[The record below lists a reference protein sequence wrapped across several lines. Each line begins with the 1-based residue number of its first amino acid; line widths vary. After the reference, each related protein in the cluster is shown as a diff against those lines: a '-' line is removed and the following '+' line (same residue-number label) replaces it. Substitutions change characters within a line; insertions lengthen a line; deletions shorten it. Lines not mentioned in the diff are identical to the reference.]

1 MGGETVHDAAER
13 RLVDAHQP
21 LQGLNQERFHNVAA
35 AKGIGN
41 GDEVIDIPEVPA
53 EKVVHSLQEA
63 LFHHL
68 SAGEESAVKML
79 RHFFL
84 RRQGKFHPLHAAA
97 EKDAA
102 RKDGAHGIHGAA
114 GEDEGE
120 VPPLLLLDNG
130 GKWP

>member
-1 MGGETVHDAAER
+1 MRCEAVHNATEGW
-13 RLVDAHQP
+13 LVDTHKA
-21 LQGLNQERFHNVAA
+21 LQGLNQERLHNVAT

-41 GDEVIDIPEVPA
+41 GDEVIDVPEVPA
-53 EKVVHSLQEA
+53 EEIVHSLQKA
-63 LFHHL
+63 LLHHL
-68 SAGEESAVKML
+68 SAGKEPAVKML

-84 RRQGKFHPLHAAA
+84 RRHGQFHPLHAAA

-102 RKDGAHGIHGAA
+102 CEDVAHSVHGAA
-114 GEDEGE
+114 GEDKGE